1 MWVSVLVDIYTIEM
15 LLYSL
20 TVCSYIVK
28 LSKRIQTRSTVSG
41 AYSPSQNSEF
51 FHKTF
56 PYFIWLLRDVTQSI
70 PDDCKNIKEY
80 FLKKVILVV
89 LLVLGGIRL
98 LMTHVFDGV

>member
-1 MWVSVLVDIYTIEM
+1 MWVSVFVDIYTIEM

-28 LSKRIQTRSTVSG
+28 LSKRIQTGSTVSG

-70 PDDCKNIKEY
+70 PVECENIKEY

-98 LMTHVFDGV
+98 LMTHVFDSV

>member
-20 TVCSYIVK
+20 TVCSYIGK
-28 LSKRIQTRSTVSG
+28 LSERIQTRSTVSG

-70 PDDCKNIKEY
+70 PDDCKNIREY

-98 LMTHVFDGV
+98 LMTRF